1 MCHRLERTRLVDCW
15 WNFLL
20 DTRRV
25 TLLKRVFRGAVR
37 TLVSKLTGSLTNRL
51 CHRLGDFE
59 NIKLKTLTNWIRIWR
74 MLKMEKLKQPNHA
87 IETLF
92 ETSRN
97 I

>member
-15 WNFLL
+15 WNLLL

-25 TLLKRVFRGAVR
+25 TPLKRVLRGAVR

-59 NIKLKTLTNWIRIWR
+59 NIKLKTLTNWIRIRRKIW
-74 MLKMEKLKQPNHA
+74 MEQYGRWK
-87 IETLF
+87 
-92 ETSRN
+92 S
-97 I
+97 